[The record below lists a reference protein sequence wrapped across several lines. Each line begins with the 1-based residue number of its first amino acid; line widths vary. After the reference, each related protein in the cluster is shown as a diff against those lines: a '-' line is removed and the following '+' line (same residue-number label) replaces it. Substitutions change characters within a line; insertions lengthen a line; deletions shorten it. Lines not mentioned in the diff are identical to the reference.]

1 MKILMI
7 LISFLNLVIAP
18 IFSND
23 AAASSNTKKRYS
35 RARRT
40 KLGSRGGSNSSQKKR
55 QEQNLMEDYSRF
67 VFSSYGT
74 TLQYGQSYN
83 LQSMLK
89 YDVHKY
95 YKENGSEQDLNEKF
109 CFGPYMKLTST
120 VSGPGGEAID
130 LKAGDGTICTYI
142 KPNTNYAI
150 SLTDATEKQ
159 ISQAVKKNAT
169 PCMTSVDKRRV
180 CITRN
185 GQDLQTMHLT
195 SEVYLDTKP
204 YVSQI
209 TDAIGKVKTSCGE
222 FTKQMASINDKMG
235 LGVPLTSGLGMALS
249 GAATAVGY
257 MNYKATNEQDE
268 LLADHKNKQTKLV
281 QTIIGNKDNIK
292 YNMKPEDLTTQNLF
306 KKDLTG
312 ESDNSVKIEKI
323 KAEPQS
329 EIIEKPAEK
338 IDTVHT
344 KEHKELCEK
353 FMSFGENVYIRN
365 FVNGTAVEE
374 VEEKGK
380 KVQKYVVNKLCGPGG
395 TKDSTCILPAGH
407 SEDVK
412 KDGAYTII
420 VKDADVLK
428 HFTGIKSVTR
438 NNILTYITAKGNC
451 CEKAR
456 KTSGTDTCIYPD
468 NTTQTNGDQGT
479 GEKVV
484 KSTEKNKTI
493 MNFNNLQDELKE
505 SGTNIDANHKK
516 SRTLDI
522 TTAALSGT
530 SAITST
536 ISMGLSVSTIEVV
549 KKSLET
555 LKECKKAVKDLKLL
569 NNKYVAE
576 QNQAEGE

>member
-1 MKILMI
+1 MKILMV
-7 LISFLNLVIAP
+7 LISFLNFVIAP

-40 KLGSRGGSNSSQKKR
+40 KLGSRSGGTSSQKKR
-55 QEQNLMEDYSRF
+55 QEQNLMEDFSRF
-67 VFSSYGT
+67 VFSTYGK

-83 LQSMLK
+83 LQDMLK
-89 YDVHKY
+89 YDVNKY

-109 CFGPYMKLTST
+109 CFGPYMKLTSN

-130 LKAGDGTICTYI
+130 LKAGDRTICTYI

-195 SEVYLDTKP
+195 SEIYLDTKP
-204 YVSQI
+204 YISQI

-268 LLADHKNKQTKLV
+268 LLAEYGSNQRKFVEAILNSKLEKRSNFPTQEELEKQDWTKDVNITDWFVKPNGEEPELPKKEPVHTEEHKALCE
-281 QTIIGNKDNIK
+281 IFL
-292 YNMKPEDLTTQNLF
+292 EF
-306 KKDLTG
+306 KKQETDKIYIREMVDGAG
-312 ESDNSVKIEKI
+312 EKSNYCK
-323 KAEPQS
+323 
-329 EIIEKPAEK
+329 
-338 IDTVHT
+338 T
-344 KEHKELCEK
+344 KEPLKDYSNYICIRETQRK
-353 FMSFGENVYIRN
+353 GGIPGEHPY
-365 FVNGTAVEE
+365 FVFKNIVKRVFFETDEEFKNEVVSRDAIERYLIKVGT
-374 VEEKGK
+374 
-380 KVQKYVVNKLCGPGG
+380 C
-395 TKDSTCILPAGH
+395 C
-407 SEDVK
+407 
-412 KDGAYTII
+412 KDGWQASSD
-420 VKDADVLK
+420 KE
-428 HFTGIKSVTR
+428 SV
-438 NNILTYITAKGNC
+438 
-451 CEKAR
+451 
-456 KTSGTDTCIYPD
+456 CIYPGIE
-468 NTTQTNGDQGT
+468 TTETNEDALKDAKTEYENEMRKLLDMQNKLKADGSA
-479 GEKVV
+479 V
-484 KSTEKNKTI
+484 KAIN
-493 MNFNNLQDELKE
+493 
-505 SGTNIDANHKK
+505 ANHKK

-536 ISMGLSVSTIEVV
+536 ISMGLSVSTIETI

-555 LKECKKAVKDLKLL
+555 LKECKKAVRDLKVL